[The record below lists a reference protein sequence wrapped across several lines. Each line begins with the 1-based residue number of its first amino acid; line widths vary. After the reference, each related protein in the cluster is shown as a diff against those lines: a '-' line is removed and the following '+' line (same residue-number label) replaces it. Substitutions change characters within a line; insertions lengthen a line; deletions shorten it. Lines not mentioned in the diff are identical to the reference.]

1 MMWLKNLVS
10 VIGQRGKRFVVAELF
25 YETLQHASKVELVLK
40 ERRQEM
46 NNLNVVWSA
55 VVASVASALAV
66 VLAIWGDPDV
76 SIAFGA
82 VAIASAV
89 LSIREKS

>member
-1 MMWLKNLVS
+1 
-10 VIGQRGKRFVVAELF
+10 
-25 YETLQHASKVELVLK
+25 
-40 ERRQEM
+40 M

-66 VLAIWGDPDV
+66 VLAVWGDPDV

>member
-1 MMWLKNLVS
+1 
-10 VIGQRGKRFVVAELF
+10 
-25 YETLQHASKVELVLK
+25 
-40 ERRQEM
+40 M

-66 VLAIWGDPDV
+66 VLAIWGDSDV

-82 VAIASAV
+82 VAITSAV